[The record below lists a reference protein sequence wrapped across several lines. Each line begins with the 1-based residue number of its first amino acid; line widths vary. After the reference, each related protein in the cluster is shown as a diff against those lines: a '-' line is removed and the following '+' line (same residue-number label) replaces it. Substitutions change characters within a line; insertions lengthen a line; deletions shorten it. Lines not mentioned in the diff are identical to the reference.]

1 MPHIDR
7 PQPDDPLESLNRA
20 VFDTN
25 TALDTALIKPIAET
39 YRVSGIVSALVSGD
53 AVEFFRK
60 NIDNLAF
67 TFVAPLD
74 AYDCDIAFH

>member
-1 MPHIDR
+1 MQNVP
-7 PQPDDPLESLNRA
+7 A
-20 VFDTN
+20 
-25 TALDTALIKPIAET
+25 IAET